1 MAHWEHYPHPAD
13 IGIRGFGATKEEA
26 FAQAALALTAIVA
39 DLQTVELKEEVK
51 ISCPPPRLAATD
63 AGAGQEQDDEFLFV
77 SWINA
82 LIYEMATRQ
91 MLFSR
96 FEVRIG
102 KPRLIGAQY
111 LAPQFIAG
119 SPGFTRGLSARAF
132 GEKINV
138 KKHTPAVEVK
148 AATYTDLKVR
158 QDKNGD
164 WVVQCVVDV

>member
-1 MAHWEHYPHPAD
+1 MAHWEHYSHPAD
-13 IGIRGFGATKEEA
+13 IGIRGFGPSKEEA

-39 DLQTVELKEEVK
+39 DLETVEPKEEVK
-51 ISCPPPRLAATD
+51 ISCQD
-63 AGAGQEQDDEFLFV
+63 QDDEFLFV
-77 SWINA
+77 SWLNA
-82 LIYEMATRQ
+82 LIYEMATQR

-96 FEVRIG
+96 FQIRID
-102 KPRLIGAQY
+102 KPAVKPQAKY

-119 SPGFTRGLSARAF
+119 SPRFTQDLSASAF

-148 AATYTDLKVR
+148 AATYTDLKVG
-158 QDKNGD
+158 QSKNGD

>member
-1 MAHWEHYPHPAD
+1 MAHWEHYSHPAD

-39 DLQTVELKEEVK
+39 DLETVEPKEEVK
-51 ISCPPPRLAATD
+51 ISC
-63 AGAGQEQDDEFLFV
+63 QEQDNEFLFV
-77 SWINA
+77 NWLNA
-82 LIYEMATRQ
+82 LIYEMATQR

-96 FEVRIG
+96 FEVSVKNER
-102 KPRLIGAQY
+102 
-111 LAPQFIAG
+111 
-119 SPGFTRGLSARAF
+119 LSARVF

-148 AATYTDLKVR
+148 AATYTDLKVG
-158 QDKNGD
+158 QSKNGD

>member
-1 MAHWEHYPHPAD
+1 MAHWEHYSHPAD

-39 DLQTVELKEEVK
+39 DLETVEPKEEVK
-51 ISCPPPRLAATD
+51 ISC
-63 AGAGQEQDDEFLFV
+63 QEQDDEFLFV
-77 SWINA
+77 NWLNA
-82 LIYEMATRQ
+82 LIYEMATQR

-96 FEVRIG
+96 FEVSVKNER
-102 KPRLIGAQY
+102 
-111 LAPQFIAG
+111 
-119 SPGFTRGLSARAF
+119 LSARVF

-148 AATYTDLKVR
+148 AATYTDLKVG
-158 QDKNGD
+158 QSKNGD